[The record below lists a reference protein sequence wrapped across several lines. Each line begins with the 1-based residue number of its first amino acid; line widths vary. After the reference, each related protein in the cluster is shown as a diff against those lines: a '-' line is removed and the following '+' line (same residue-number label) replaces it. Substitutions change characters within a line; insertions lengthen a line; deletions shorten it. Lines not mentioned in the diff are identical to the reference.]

1 MVRGWE
7 EVGMGEGEGG
17 DGVRVEKAEGA
28 DENDAGLG
36 WGKDTSGPR
45 NSGSVIAAGKC
56 RLVKSQSTSHS
67 TLALLQS
74 TKGLRRDR
82 ICRVSRGQRQ
92 AEMRGHQYSS
102 WMQNYDSKVVDC
114 AQKN

>member
-7 EVGMGEGEGG
+7 EAGMGEGEGG
-17 DGVRVEKAEGA
+17 DGVRVEEVEGA
-28 DENDAGLG
+28 DEKDAG
-36 WGKDTSGPR
+36 WGEDTRGPR
-45 NSGSVIAAGKC
+45 NRGSVIAAGKC

-92 AEMRGHQYSS
+92 AEMRDHQYFSR
-102 WMQNYDSKVVDC
+102 MQNYDSKIVDC
-114 AQKN
+114 AQKD

>member
-7 EVGMGEGEGG
+7 EVGMGEGERG
-17 DGVRVEKAEGA
+17 DGVRVEEVEGA
-28 DENDAGLG
+28 DEKDAGLG
-36 WGKDTSGPR
+36 WGKDTKGPGDR
-45 NSGSVIAAGKC
+45 GSVIAAGKC

-82 ICRVSRGQRQ
+82 ICRVRRGQRQ
-92 AEMRGHQYSS
+92 AEMRGHQYFS
-102 WMQNYDSKVVDC
+102 WMQNSDSKVWFVHK
-114 AQKN
+114 KN